1 LPNFQKIFSRKADAT
16 MQPTKNAQDYLTMT
30 TDYLLDT
37 NVCIA
42 IRELIKGRSTS
53 NPEKARQLT
62 QVKARWSQVPKEQ
75 LLMSAVTLGE
85 LRYGAEKSTNPE
97 SAKKLID
104 DVRSNVRV
112 LHLDDATGEH
122 YGEIRATLER
132 QGQTIG
138 PNDMWIAAHGRAHR
152 CTVVTNNTRE
162 FSRVPGLTCED
173 WTV

>member
-1 LPNFQKIFSRKADAT
+1 
-16 MQPTKNAQDYLTMT
+16 MT

-42 IRELIKGRSTS
+42 IRELIKGRSAS
-53 NPEKARQLT
+53 NPERARQLA
-62 QVKARWSQVPKEQ
+62 QVKARWSQVPKGQ
-75 LLMSAVTLGE
+75 LLMSAVTFGE
-85 LRYGAEKSTNPE
+85 LRYGAEKNVNPE
-97 SAKKLID
+97 KARELID
-104 DVRSNVRV
+104 AVRNKVRV

-122 YGEIRATLER
+122 YGDIRATLER

-138 PNDMWIAAHGRAHR
+138 PNDLWIAAHGRAHR

-162 FSRVPGLTCED
+162 FSRVPGLTYED